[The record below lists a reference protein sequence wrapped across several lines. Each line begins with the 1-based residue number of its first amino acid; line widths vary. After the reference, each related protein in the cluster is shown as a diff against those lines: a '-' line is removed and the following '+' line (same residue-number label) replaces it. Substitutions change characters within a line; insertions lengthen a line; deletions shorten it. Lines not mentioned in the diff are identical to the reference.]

1 MRLRASL
8 TSLAISLLPLA
19 AVSPPAFADAVPH
32 LRRVAVLIGA
42 NEAPPGRQTLRFAH
56 EDAKRMADVLL
67 RVGQF
72 AANDV
77 HVLLDPHPGE
87 VLAAIDDA
95 DHRARGAGGEALV
108 LFYYSGHS
116 DGQAVFPHG
125 ETLAIADVRDHLT
138 RSGAR
143 IRVGVLDTCRGGGWT
158 QTKGLTVGPALDPV
172 DLLSV
177 ATEGTALVASSSGL
191 ENAHEGEAVRGSF
204 FTHYF
209 AAGLL
214 GAADRSGDGEVT
226 LQEAFDYAKER
237 TVRDTAR
244 LPVIPQH
251 PSFDIRLRGRQDIV
265 LASLTASSSA
275 LQISPPRASL
285 EVIHLDSGLVIAE
298 APPGDRPLRLAVAPG
313 HYLVRRVEGIRVWA
327 KEIDVHPGETAT
339 VSEGE
344 LELLGSPQI
353 AMKGEAP
360 GFRAIDGLSS
370 PPKGWWVWRLAL
382 GVSTGPGS
390 SWGGVS
396 PYEPGSASLERSA
409 AGDVSL
415 AFGITDRL
423 TWLVPLPFL
432 AYRFGNEGGLEV
444 IPTGGVTSIAYDWVH
459 GQVFGS
465 VGLNVNLRAWV
476 SPSLSLIGAAGAVWG
491 NLLSASNNQPQPV
504 TNDYRTALGTS
515 LGFAWDAAPAVT
527 FHLAAGFTD
536 APKSP
541 GYGS

>member
-1 MRLRASL
+1 
-8 TSLAISLLPLA
+8 
-19 AVSPPAFADAVPH
+19 
-32 LRRVAVLIGA
+32 
-42 NEAPPGRQTLRFAH
+42 
-56 EDAKRMADVLL
+56 MADVLL

-95 DHRARGAGGEALV
+95 DQRAREAGGEALV

-191 ENAHEGEAVRGSF
+191 ENAHEGEVVQGSF

-265 LASLTASSSA
+265 LASLTSSGSA

-285 EVIHLDSGLVIAE
+285 EVIHLDSGLVVAE
-298 APPGDRPLRLAVAPG
+298 APPGNRPLRLAVAPG

-353 AMKGEAP
+353 AMKGDAL
-360 GFRAIDGLSS
+360 GFSAIDGLSS

-390 SWGGVS
+390 SWGVN
-396 PYEPGSASLERSA
+396 PYALGPAPLERSF
-409 AGDVSL
+409 AGSGSL
-415 AFGITDRL
+415 TFGITDRL
-423 TWLVPLPFL
+423 TWFLPLPVF
-432 AYRFGNEGGLEV
+432 AYRFGHEGALEV
-444 IPTGGVTSIAYDWVH
+444 IPIAGLTSLGYSSLTGLLGSI
-459 GQVFGS
+459 G
-465 VGLNVNLRAWV
+465 VGLNLRAWV
-476 SPSLSLIGAAGAVWG
+476 SPSLSILSAAGANWAFEVATSDSQAKW
-491 NLLSASNNQPQPV
+491 V
-504 TNDYRTALGTS
+504 TKDYRNALGTS

-536 APKSP
+536 VPKSP
-541 GYGS
+541 GYSSLRIGSIQTLATGALPLAQVHLSRRFSLDAYASWSFDLRPRGDVRDQYLGGFTWAF